1 MGNSIVGDVE
11 VDGLGGFF
19 QFKWILKLGERKDNK
34 EQSSEPLKVRKKKIN
49 QATLPENVV
58 CCFSSSVLLVIV
70 NEIMF
75 FVCIITGKKCAICEA
90 ALFHFPWT

>member
-34 EQSSEPLKVRKKKIN
+34 EQSSEPLKVRKKK
-49 QATLPENVV
+49 
-58 CCFSSSVLLVIV
+58 
-70 NEIMF
+70 
-75 FVCIITGKKCAICEA
+75 
-90 ALFHFPWT
+90 